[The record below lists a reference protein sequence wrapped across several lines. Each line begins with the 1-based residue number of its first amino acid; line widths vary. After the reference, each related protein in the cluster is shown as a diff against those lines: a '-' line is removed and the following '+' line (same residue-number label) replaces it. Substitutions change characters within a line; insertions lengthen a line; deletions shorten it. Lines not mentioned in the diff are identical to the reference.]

1 MRIYTQQGDTVD
13 DICWRYFGQS
23 SGMIEQVLEAN
34 PGLVELG
41 AILPTGTAIELPDTP
56 QQHSTIPILQLWD

>member
-41 AILPTGTAIELPDTP
+41 AILPIGTTIELPDI
-56 QQHSTIPILQLWD
+56 QQHSTTPILQLWD

>member
-1 MRIYTQQGDTVD
+1 M
-13 DICWRYFGQS
+13 CWRYFGQS

-56 QQHSTIPILQLWD
+56 QQHSTTPILQLWD

>member
-13 DICWRYFGQS
+13 DICWRYFSQS
-23 SGMIEQVLEAN
+23 SGMIEQVLDAN

-41 AILPTGTAIELPDTP
+41 AILPTGTAIELPDNA
-56 QQHSTIPILQLWD
+56 QQYSTTPILQLWD

>member
-13 DICWRYFGQS
+13 DICWRYCGQS

-41 AILPTGTAIELPDTP
+41 AILPTGTAIELPDMP
-56 QQHSTIPILQLWD
+56 QQHSTTPILQLWD

>member
-1 MRIYTQQGDTVD
+1 MRIYTQQGDSVD

-41 AILPTGTAIELPDTP
+41 AILPTGTAIELPDAP
-56 QQHSTIPILQLWD
+56 

>member
-41 AILPTGTAIELPDTP
+41 AILPTGTAIELPDKP
-56 QQHSTIPILQLWD
+56 QQHSTTAILQLWD

>member
-34 PGLVELG
+34 PGLVEWG
-41 AILPTGTAIELPDTP
+41 AILPTGTAIELPDMP
-56 QQHSTIPILQLWD
+56 QQYSTTPILQLWD